1 MNSDSSHEI
10 ENSANIDYSS
20 RQSHSKA
27 TSHSDSQP
35 LRILVI
41 EDHADIAEN
50 IGDYLEQYGFVID
63 YAMDGIGGLHLAIT
77 NDYDV
82 IVLDIML
89 PGMDGITLCKKL
101 RQEAYNR
108 TPIIMLTARDTLPNK
123 LEGFS
128 AGTDDYLV
136 KPFELEELHARIKA
150 LHCRNQGTTGPIF
163 TVEDIEVNLGNMM
176 VNRAGRT
183 IELTPT
189 GMNILVCLVKAYPN
203 LVTRKELE
211 FEIWG
216 DTPPDSNALKS
227 HMYTLRNKI
236 DKGFDLQ
243 LIHTIHGVG
252 YRIGTQSESQDKAH
266 DRNQDAEK

>member
-1 MNSDSSHEI
+1 MNSDSSYEI
-10 ENSANIDYSS
+10 ERSAVKDSGS
-20 RQSHSKA
+20 GQSFSKA
-27 TSHSDSQP
+27 MPDSDDTP

-50 IGDYLEQYGFVID
+50 IGDYLEHNGWVID

-77 NDYDV
+77 HDYDV

-101 RQEAYNR
+101 RREVR
-108 TPIIMLTARDTLPNK
+108 KHTPIIMLTARDTLPNK

-136 KPFELEELHARIKA
+136 KPFELEELQARIKA
-150 LHCRNQGTTGPIF
+150 LHQRNQGNRDPIY
-163 TVEDIEVNLGNMM
+163 TVEDMVVNLGNMT
-176 VNRAGRT
+176 VERAGRT

-189 GMNILVCLVKAYPN
+189 CMNILVCLVNAYPN
-203 LVTRKELE
+203 LVTRKKLE

-227 HMYTLRNKI
+227 HMYSLRNKI
-236 DKGFDLQ
+236 DKGFDIP

-252 YRIGTQSESQDKAH
+252 YRIGTRTESQDEAH
-266 DRNQDAEK
+266 HRNQDAEK